1 MKHTYITTLLLLA
14 TASSLAWE
22 TSKSD
27 EEAATKYHQ
36 DRTNR
41 LRTRSL
47 LEARAVCSTINCMD
61 GGDALC
67 VDEGCE
73 VCGASY
79 YCVGQD
85 DIATL
90 PPLDQMVV
98 LASASD
104 IKDKRAILDNFLEAG
119 QFKDGW
125 VDSICKE
132 ITKIPS
138 DQDTDAGKWHN
149 SIQGTHKSAMSL
161 THEGEYLTMLV
172 TWEPSD
178 RRLLPKF
185 DGMKVDLCKKALQAA
200 AENTHELEYG
210 AFNLKSV
217 YSIKNRHAIAI
228 SMPPQA
234 SRAAKSKRGRAG
246 NTIAFINIELGDHNK
261 EVGLFNGNGLP
272 PAP

>member
-1 MKHTYITTLLLLA
+1 MKHTYITALLLLA
-14 TASSLAWE
+14 TTSSLAWSSS
-22 TSKSD
+22 TSD
-27 EEAATKYHQ
+27 EEAAAKYHQ
-36 DRTNR
+36 DRAGR
-41 LRTRSL
+41 LRTRSV
-47 LEARAVCSTINCMD
+47 LEARAVCTTIDCME
-61 GGDALC
+61 GGDGTC
-67 VDEGCE
+67 VDAGCE
-73 VCGASY
+73 VCGANY

-85 DIATL
+85 DAATL

-104 IKDKRAILDNFLEAG
+104 IKGKRAILDNFLEAG

-125 VDSICKE
+125 VNNICNE

-138 DQDTDAGKWHN
+138 DQDANAGKWYH

-161 THEGEYLTMLV
+161 THNGEYLTMLV

-178 RRLLPKF
+178 KRLLPKF
-185 DGMKVDLCKKALQAA
+185 DSMKVDLCKKALQAA
-200 AENTHELEYG
+200 ADNTHTLEYG

-217 YSIKNRHAIAI
+217 SSLKNRHAI
-228 SMPPQA
+228 SVSTPSSP
-234 SRAAKSKRGRAG
+234 SRMAKSKRGRAG